1 MLPATAMKLVVAEPE
16 GTVIEDAGTGSS
28 ALLLD
33 RETAVPPAGAA
44 WLRVTVHVAL
54 VPEVK
59 LVGLHVTEETVS
71 ADTRLIVAAWE
82 TPLRVAVSVA
92 F

>member
-1 MLPATAMKLVVAEPE
+1 MLAAVALKVVVAVPA
-16 GTVIEDAGTGSS
+16 GTMIEDTGTGRIG
-28 ALLLD
+28 LLLD
-33 RETAVPPAGAA
+33 KETAAPPAGAT
-44 WLRVTVHVAL
+44 WLRVTVHIAL

-59 LVGLHVTEETVS
+59 LVGVHVNEETVS

-82 TPLRVAVSVA
+82 APLRVAVSVA